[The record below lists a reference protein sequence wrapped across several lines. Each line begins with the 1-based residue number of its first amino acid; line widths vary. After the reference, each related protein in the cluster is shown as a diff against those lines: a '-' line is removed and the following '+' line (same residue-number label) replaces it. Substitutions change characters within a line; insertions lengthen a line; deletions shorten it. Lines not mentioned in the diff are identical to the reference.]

1 MWSVLDTGSAITTA
15 MKAHHRKM
23 LKDRKKGAEI
33 ELYDGKRI
41 KNTSSFVKC
50 FILGNVVRSVSV
62 NMPEPGQDGNMYTE
76 YSFLGTN
83 ALKGLRLTL
92 KNMSVLREP
101 HGVPQVFVE

>member
-1 MWSVLDTGSAITTA
+1 M
-15 MKAHHRKM
+15 
-23 LKDRKKGAEI
+23 
-33 ELYDGKRI
+33 
-41 KNTSSFVKC
+41 
-50 FILGNVVRSVSV
+50 RSVSV